1 MHTNDPAA
9 ELAAFIHA
17 LPPRTVNAYRDLARE
32 VLASTSDAVGLEGG
46 ELATQRAAAAAA
58 AADLA
63 VEMLRKGGADERS
76 LAARLCTLAAAAADA
91 SAPGGAS
98 SN

>member
-1 MHTNDPAA
+1 MRTNDPAA

-17 LPPRTVNAYRDLARE
+17 LPPRTARAYRDLARE
-32 VLASTSDAVGLEGG
+32 VLASVSDALGLEGE
-46 ELATQRAAAAAA
+46 ELATQRASAAAA

-63 VEMLRKGGADERS
+63 VEMLRKGGADERP
-76 LAARLCTLAAAAADA
+76 LAARLCALASTVAGA
-91 SAPGGAS
+91 SASGGAS